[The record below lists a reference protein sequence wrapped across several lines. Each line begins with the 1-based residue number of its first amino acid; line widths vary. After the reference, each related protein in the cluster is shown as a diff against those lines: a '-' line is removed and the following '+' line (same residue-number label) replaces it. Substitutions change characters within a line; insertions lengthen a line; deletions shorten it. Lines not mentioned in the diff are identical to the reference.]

1 MATAIRLTD
10 RGVLKVGGA
19 DRVSFLQGLVSNDV
33 AKVAPDRAVFAAF
46 LTPQGKFL
54 HDFVIVDGGDALW
67 LEMDAAA
74 LPDLLRRLRPYRL
87 RAKVEMADASAA
99 LAVGAVIGSD
109 ALAAAS
115 LEGAAPGTA
124 MARNGAVL
132 LVDPRLAALGL
143 RVIAPPDLL
152 DGALDALAASR
163 GTLEDYDSHRLA
175 LGVPDAR
182 RDLEV
187 EKSTLLEAD
196 YDTLHAIAWDKG
208 CYMGQELTA
217 RTKYR
222 GLLKRKLV
230 AVELDGGLPEPG
242 TPVMQGEKRVGEIRS
257 GRGRRAIALMKL
269 EALDAA
275 DLTAGDSS
283 VRPVMGE

>member
-10 RGVLKVGGA
+10 RGVLQVAGA
-19 DRVSFLQGLVSNDV
+19 DRVAFLQGLVSNDV
-33 AKVAPDRAVFAAF
+33 AKAAPDRALFAAF

-54 HDFVIVDGGDALW
+54 HDFLIVDGGAALW

-87 RAKVEMADASAA
+87 RAKVELSDASAA
-99 LAVGAVIGSD
+99 LAVAALIGPD
-109 ALAAAS
+109 ALAAVG
-115 LEGAAPGTA
+115 LEGAAAGTA
-124 MARNGAVL
+124 VARDGAVL
-132 LVDPRLAALGL
+132 LVDPRLADLGV
-143 RVIAPPDLL
+143 RVIAPADALEGVL
-152 DGALDALAASR
+152 DGLTTAR
-163 GTLEDYDSHRLA
+163 GTAEDYDAHRLA

-182 RDLEV
+182 RDLEA

-230 AVELDGGLPEPG
+230 AVDLEGGLPEPG
-242 TPVMQGEKRVGEIRS
+242 TPVMQGDKRVGEIRS
-257 GRGRRAIALMKL
+257 GRGSRAIALMRL

-275 DLTAGDSS
+275 DLTAGDTA
-283 VRPVMGE
+283 VRPVAAT